1 MMKQLT
7 IADRILIT
15 VIVVAVLA
23 SFFAVA
29 RVGTHGATVFVEVN
43 GKTVYKAS
51 LSEPRI
57 ITIAGA
63 RGELV
68 VETRDGRVAVTHAEC
83 PNHICVRTG
92 WRSRSGDVIV
102 CVPNKTLVRV
112 AGDMPE
118 GVQAVTE

>member
-15 VIVVAVLA
+15 VIMAAVLA
-23 SFFAVA
+23 SFYAVA
-29 RVGTHGATVFVEVN
+29 SVGTHGATVFIEVN
-43 GKTVYKAS
+43 GKTVHKAN
-51 LSEPRI
+51 LSEPHI
-57 ITIAGA
+57 IKITGA

-68 VETRDGRVAVTHAEC
+68 VETRDGQVAVIHAEC

-112 AGDMPE
+112 AGDLPE